1 MTASSFLPLR
11 IYHKSSF
18 IKLNSTNLLA
28 FDKALN
34 RSFFADTVQ
43 LKSSSSA
50 LLDAPVVYCK
60 KVNRAALTE
69 RKQNN
74 ELLNYKVCNYINIV
88 FIEYICE

>member
-1 MTASSFLPLR
+1 M
-11 IYHKSSF
+11 
-18 IKLNSTNLLA
+18 LA

-69 RKQNN
+69 HKQNN
-74 ELLNYKVCNYINIV
+74 ELLIYKLCNYFNIV